1 MAEWSNAPD
10 SKSGVRV
17 LPDRGFESLPFR
29 QTIDINGPSGPIGHF
44 GRKSA
49 AATLHNAGVMRMH
62 RLSCCLLSASVVLAG
77 CATRSQD
84 VAPAAA
90 DHAEFTGWT
99 CARVQDELDSV
110 QQRASD
116 MAYAV
121 DERAGNNLVALGVG
135 VAIFWP
141 ALLAMRPAG
150 LEAEELA
157 RLKGRYEALRNAER
171 QRACAPAPSGLAPEK
186 AALLPVAVGD
196 WLVYEERALPRGALV
211 ERRLRV
217 AALRRDEI
225 GYASAAGAAEG
236 WRQDLAGNLWSS
248 PQGQLLWH
256 RLLKPD
262 LVLGQVLDGEFQL
275 EGDPLTRARVR
286 GQVVAVGQQ
295 TVAGRSFDAAVV
307 ELFGDALRADGSARL
322 DGVIVVDRRSGV
334 LLRLDLNSSMA
345 PFSLQRRLA
354 RVERSP

>member
-1 MAEWSNAPD
+1 MP
-10 SKSGVRV
+10 
-17 LPDRGFESLPFR
+17 PFR
-29 QTIDINGPSGPIGHF
+29 L
-44 GRKSA
+44 A
-49 AATLHNAGVMRMH
+49 
-62 RLSCCLLSASVVLAG
+62 CCLLSAAVALAG
-77 CATRSQD
+77 CATRARD
-84 VAPAAA
+84 VFPVAA
-90 DHAEFTGWT
+90 DPGEFTTWT
-99 CARVQDELDSV
+99 CARVQDEIDSV
-110 QQRASD
+110 QQRAAD
-116 MAYAV
+116 TAYAV

-157 RLKGRYEALRNAER
+157 RLKGRYEALRNTER
-171 QRACAPAPSGLAPEK
+171 QRACPPVATTLSADK
-186 AALLPVAVGD
+186 AALLPIAVD
-196 WLVYEERALPRGALV
+196 EWLVYEERAVPRGALS

-225 GYASAAGAAEG
+225 AYASAVDAAPS